1 MDFSDSFLSLL
12 YAGRLS
18 ELFDTSSN
26 QSSIEAH
33 FWEIFSLLL
42 MNKTPIAHQKLSEFS
57 DSFSGDLWLARLYFL
72 KGFYLFNLDP
82 AKSKSFYDK
91 SFSLMSKI
99 NSKLDLANYHLHYA
113 MLLHNE
119 GEPNWPANLETGL
132 SFASDVNYI
141 IGKLWYHQVLAEFDI
156 SSLQF
161 DIALSHLR
169 ANEHLCKAYKNDFFL
184 STVFSSYGDFF
195 SLQKDFKRSVQ
206 YYEQA
211 LSLATKTQN
220 NWVRS
225 NVSATLEGFSYKKSL
240 HP

>member
-1 MDFSDSFLSLL
+1 MNFSDSFLSLL

-18 ELFDTSSN
+18 ELYDISSS
-26 QSSIEAH
+26 QSDIESR
-33 FWEIFSLLL
+33 FWEVFSLLL
-42 MNKTPIAHQKLSEFS
+42 MNKTPLAHQKLSEFS
-57 DSFSGDLWLARLYFL
+57 DSFSGDLWLSRLYFL

-82 AKSKSFYDK
+82 AKSRSFYDK

-99 NSKLDLANYHLHYA
+99 NSKLDLANYHFHYA

-119 GEPNWPANLETGL
+119 GESDWPANLETGL
-132 SFASDVNYI
+132 SFASDVDYI
-141 IGKLWYHQVLAEFDI
+141 IGKLWYHQVLGDFAI
-156 SSLQF
+156 STLQL
-161 DIALSHLR
+161 DIALSHLQ
-169 ANEHLCKAYKNDFFL
+169 ANEYLCKNYKNDFFL
-184 STVFSSYGDFF
+184 STVFSSYGEIY

-220 NWVRS
+220 NWVRV
-225 NVSATLEGFSYKKSL
+225 NVSKNLEGFSYKKSF